1 MIPSI
6 IMIVSVAMPILMV
19 ALVVITIITRVKKF
33 TKTNL
38 GMTPKQTMDLISNGL
53 RDEVTTPKAITSLSS
68 VYAPKIER
76 DFPQVGF
83 NGMDS
88 LVRNGLVGAL
98 NAIEMKNTSALRGL
112 NCSEALINKVQNI
125 ITDLNSKNEDDRY
138 DNIVI
143 HKSGIASYL
152 NKSEEAIAT
161 FEISLQYNY
170 SKTKNGKIITDSLI
184 QSAYRVLITY
194 NQNRHEQST
203 DMVYTST
210 CPNCG
215 APIKVNGKNKKCDYC
230 GSGFTE
236 IADRVWQVSDFNLI
250 K

>member
-1 MIPSI
+1 MFGMIMAFSI
-6 IMIVSVAMPILMV
+6 LIP
-19 ALVVITIITRVKKF
+19 LVVVVLIVLSVVTKVKNF

-38 GMTPKQTMDLISNGL
+38 GMTPTQTMNLISDGIKQ
-53 RDEVTTPKAITSLSS
+53 EVTTPKAITSLSS

-83 NGMDS
+83 NGMDA
-88 LVRNGLVGAL
+88 LVRNALVGTL
-98 NAIEMKNTSALRGL
+98 NAIESENTSSLRGL
-112 NCSEALINKVQNI
+112 NCSEAFINKVQNI
-125 ITDLNSKNEDDRY
+125 IVDLRSKNEDDRY

-152 NKSEEAIAT
+152 NRSEQAVAT
-161 FEISLQYNY
+161 FEVAVQYNY
-170 SKTKNGKIITDSLI
+170 TKTKNGQIISNGLI
-184 QSAYRVLITY
+184 QAAYEVLLTY
-194 NQNRHEQST
+194 NQVGHETST

-215 APIKVNGKNKKCDYC
+215 APIKVNGKNKMCEYC

-236 IADRVWQVSDFNLI
+236 IADRVWQVTDFNLI